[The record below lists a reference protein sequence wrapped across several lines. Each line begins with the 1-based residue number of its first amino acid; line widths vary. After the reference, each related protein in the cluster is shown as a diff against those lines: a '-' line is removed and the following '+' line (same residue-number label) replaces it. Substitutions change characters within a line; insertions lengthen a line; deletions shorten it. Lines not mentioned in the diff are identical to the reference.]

1 MIHHRVRLPI
11 QSCSASLLVRRSPAA
26 ARRATASCPAV
37 ACRAFTVLALVASGP
52 ALSGLTGGLAPD
64 AGPRWADGAL
74 QAQSPAA
81 SAIRGVVVDSATG
94 APIPGARVRLVE
106 VNRDETTHLDG
117 SFTFSGVTAG
127 RYTLFVNR
135 AGYQPSGSPA
145 VVGAGLSGPIRIV
158 LSGAPATLDPVIV
171 TGTLSSRSRDDVLSP
186 TSVLTAGTLD
196 RALGTTLAAT
206 IEAQPGVAMTSIG
219 PATGRPVL
227 RGLSGDRVLV
237 LEDGLRPGDLSSTS
251 GDHAVAIEPLTA
263 RQIEVVRG
271 PMSLL
276 YGSSALGGVVN
287 VVRDEIPVGL
297 PEHPHGVMSLQ
308 GASANRGLTGG
319 GYATAAL
326 GRVALRAEASARD
339 GGDLQTPDGPLENT
353 QLRSYNLSGGASYV
367 ADRGHVGG
375 AYRYYANDYGIPGGF
390 VGSHPNG
397 VDIVMRRHMVR
408 GEAVARPGNTLFEDL
423 RLTTAYTD
431 YSHQEF
437 EAAGVIGTSFAQRLA
452 ATDLIGHNRA
462 FGPFSDGAVGLR
474 AQYRDVQTG
483 GSLRT
488 PSTQDYSLA
497 GFVVQERELGPLRLQ
512 GGLRYDWAR
521 FEPRTQR
528 FVNVGGTRTATAPR
542 TFGAFSG
549 SLGALYEL
557 RDGIRIGTNVSRA
570 YRTPDF
576 NELYSDGPHLAAYSY
591 DVGNPALD
599 EETGIGVDVF
609 ARITRQSFRA
619 EVAAFRNEMSGYV
632 FPRNTGLLGRVGQ
645 RPQFQYTGQ
654 DAVLTGVEGEAQV
667 HLSSTLSLD
676 ATASYVRGTLA
687 ATGDSLP
694 AVDGLPARASSRFLP
709 LMPAPNARLMLRYD
723 VPRWFIGGGGRV
735 AARQNRL
742 GDFETETAGYGVVDL
757 VGGVRLPFASNVHSI
772 TLRIDNALNQSYRN
786 HLSRTKLVMP
796 EAGRNVQLLYRLSF

>member
-1 MIHHRVRLPI
+1 MIHHRVRSRI
-11 QSCSASLLVRRSPAA
+11 HFRSAYLA
-26 ARRATASCPAV
+26 ARHSQAAGGCSTSAGRV
-37 ACRAFTVLALVASGP
+37 LTVLALLASGP
-52 ALSGLTGGLAPD
+52 AVSALPAERVLG
-64 AGPRWADGAL
+64 AGTRRPLGVL
-74 QAQSPAA
+74 HAQSPAT
-81 SAIRGVVVDSATG
+81 SVIRGVVVDSATG
-94 APIPGARVRLVE
+94 APVPGARVRLVE

-117 SFTFSGVTAG
+117 SFTFAGVIAG

-135 AGYQPSGSPA
+135 AGYQPSGRPA
-145 VVGAGLSGPIRIV
+145 VVGLGASGPIRIV
-158 LSGAPATLDPVIV
+158 LSSAPATLDPVIV

-196 RALGTTLAAT
+196 RALGTTLAST
-206 IEAQPGVAMTSIG
+206 IETQPGVAMTSIG

-237 LEDGLRPGDLSSTS
+237 LEDGLRPGDLSATS

-287 VVRDEIPVGL
+287 VVRDEIPVAL

-308 GASANRGLTGG
+308 GASVNRGVAGG
-319 GYATAAL
+319 GYATTAV

-339 GGDLQTPDGPLENT
+339 ANDLQTPDGSLDNT
-353 QLRSYNLSGGASYV
+353 QLRSYNLSGGAAYV

-408 GEAVARPGNTLFEDL
+408 GEAVARPGNTPFEDL

-437 EAAGVIGTSFAQRLA
+437 EAAGIVGTSFAQRLA

-462 FGPFSDGAVGLR
+462 FGPFSGGAVGLR

-483 GSLRT
+483 GTLRT

-497 GFVVQERELGPLRLQ
+497 GFLVQERQLGPLRLQ

-521 FEPRTQR
+521 LVPRTQR
-528 FVNVGGTRTATAPR
+528 FVNVGGTRTPTAPR

-557 RDGIRIGTNVSRA
+557 RDGIRVGTNVSRA

-632 FPRNTGLLGRVGQ
+632 FPRNTGLIGRIGQ
-645 RPQFQYTGQ
+645 RPLFQYTGQ

-667 HLSSTLSLD
+667 QLTSTLTLD

-687 ATGDSLP
+687 ATNDSLP
-694 AVDGLPARASSRFLP
+694 AVGNLPAQPTSRFLP

-735 AARQNRL
+735 AARQDRL
-742 GDFETETAGYGVVDL
+742 GDFETETAGYAVLDF
-757 VGGVRLPFASNVHSI
+757 VGGVRLPFASNVHAI
-772 TLRIDNALNQSYRN
+772 TLRVDNALNQTYRN
-786 HLSRTKLVMP
+786 HLSRTKVFMP